1 MRTAIIT
8 FSVFSAVTLSILS
21 CSKSSNDHAGKG
33 GSATLTV
40 QLEHHA
46 VAKNLQNGV
55 VYIKYDAKDVPANGI
70 YDDSA
75 KCTGVDTMQTAVF
88 TGLKNGNYFL
98 YATGLDTSIYKPV
111 KGGGAYTITQQA
123 PQTYILAVSED

>member
-8 FSVFSAVTLSILS
+8 FSVFSALTLSISS

-46 VAKNLQNGV
+46 IAKNLRNGV

-75 KCTGVDTMQTAVF
+75 KCVGIDTMQTAVF

-98 YATGLDTSIYKPV
+98 YANGFDSSVYKPV
-111 KGGGAYTITQQA
+111 RGGGAYTITQQA
-123 PQTYILAVSED
+123 SQTYILAVSED